1 MRALFHF
8 SSTFDYNKRLLEESR
23 DIWRHIN
30 LFEVGFEKAA
40 MFAHKMFP
48 VANLKDQILDRI
60 CYWSI
65 LYGMFQ
71 ITCAFQNL

>member
-1 MRALFHF
+1 MFGDT
-8 SSTFDYNKRLLEESR
+8 STFLRLVLR
-23 DIWRHIN
+23 RQ
-30 LFEVGFEKAA
+30 L
-40 MFAHKMFP
+40 FAHKMFP